1 MKRVLFSTLALS
13 FGLSIQAQ
21 FTTQISPSHEGG
33 QWFFGVGVG
42 FHSNTMRYSDLDE
55 ELFSDHKNLN
65 SGVFTVFAQ
74 YDFGKERHFSVRP
87 ELSLLRRGGRI
98 VDIGKDM
105 YDENID
111 GIHYA
116 LKSRFVDIRVPLVY
130 SFMKAE
136 SRIRPYVYIAPVIGF
151 ATRGTIRMQEDF
163 ANGEYNMW
171 ATD

>member
-1 MKRVLFSTLALS
+1 MMKRVLFSTLALS

-87 ELSLLRRGGRI
+87 ELSLLRRGSSISVRI
-98 VDIGKDM
+98 CTTKTSTVSIT
-105 YDENID
+105 
-111 GIHYA
+111 
-116 LKSRFVDIRVPLVY
+116 L
-130 SFMKAE
+130 
-136 SRIRPYVYIAPVIGF
+136 
-151 ATRGTIRMQEDF
+151 
-163 ANGEYNMW
+163 
-171 ATD
+171 

>member
-65 SGVFTVFAQ
+65 SGVLQFLHSTILARNGISPCVRNYPSSAVAA
-74 YDFGKERHFSVRP
+74 GSSISVRICTTKTSTVSIT
-87 ELSLLRRGGRI
+87 L
-98 VDIGKDM
+98 
-105 YDENID
+105 
-111 GIHYA
+111 
-116 LKSRFVDIRVPLVY
+116 
-130 SFMKAE
+130 
-136 SRIRPYVYIAPVIGF
+136 
-151 ATRGTIRMQEDF
+151 
-163 ANGEYNMW
+163 
-171 ATD
+171 

>member
-65 SGVFTVFAQ
+65 SGVFTVLARNGISPCVRN
-74 YDFGKERHFSVRP
+74 YPSSAVAAGSSISVRICTTKTSTVSIT
-87 ELSLLRRGGRI
+87 L
-98 VDIGKDM
+98 
-105 YDENID
+105 
-111 GIHYA
+111 
-116 LKSRFVDIRVPLVY
+116 
-130 SFMKAE
+130 
-136 SRIRPYVYIAPVIGF
+136 
-151 ATRGTIRMQEDF
+151 
-163 ANGEYNMW
+163 
-171 ATD
+171 